1 MTVAVIFTS
10 RRTPSHDEEYEALAA
25 RMEELAVEQPGFIS
39 ITGIRDPVTRE
50 GITVSYF
57 RDDAA
62 ARAWKAQAEH
72 LHAQRR
78 GIEDFYEEYS
88 VTVAEVI
95 RDYRFARP

>member
-10 RRTPSHDEEYEALAA
+10 RRSESHDEEYAA
-25 RMEELAVEQPGFIS
+25 VATRMEELAHEQPGFIS
-39 ITGIRDPVTRE
+39 ITGVRDPVSRE

-57 RDDAA
+57 RDDDS